1 MALAVL
7 PGVLWLSVIWDRFS
21 MIDWN
26 LASRIAGGGFGVT
39 ILVLVILS
47 LVAWIMGLIIRK
59 TTKTTTEGKEIPAK
73 DK

>member
-1 MALAVL
+1 
-7 PGVLWLSVIWDRFS
+7 